1 MLNNVCTRVRL
12 NFTFCSN
19 CFLTHFHKKFFVYKN
34 KSPLVVYILL
44 LPFPLNILY
53 DHIQCLIP
61 AQCINHD
68 FTSKKAHKENS
79 FETYSIDLASN
90 KRLKRI
96 IKVVSSF
103 CSYYWR

>member
-1 MLNNVCTRVRL
+1 METQITFQFPMLNNVCTRVRL

-79 FETYSIDLASN
+79 FET
-90 KRLKRI
+90 
-96 IKVVSSF
+96 
-103 CSYYWR
+103 